1 MTESVSFDR
10 AADYYDRT
18 RAVADDVMAQ
28 LVPILMAELPPA
40 EPCLEIGI
48 GTGRIAL
55 PLVAAGARVI
65 GVDISSEMLRKLIA
79 KRRGP
84 WPEVAVADAT
94 RLPFRKATFGSAIAS
109 HVLHLMPAWKDA
121 LSEIKR
127 VVRPGGVLLV
137 SRGGRDRPAWLE
149 SVTRYF
155 FREAGDPPW
164 PPGAATIDEV
174 DAHMRE
180 LGIGAKPLPD
190 LGIETEVSV
199 EAAIGNLEAGY
210 WAACWSIAP
219 DVRARAAAAT
229 RRWAASEFGDLSAS
243 RHTVW
248 ESSTWHAY
256 RLGE

>member
-18 RAVADDVMAQ
+18 RAVADDVMER

-55 PLVAAGARVI
+55 PLVAAGAPVT
-65 GVDISSEMLRKLIA
+65 GVDISSEMLRRLVA
-79 KRRGP
+79 KKRGP

-94 RLPFRKATFGSAIAS
+94 RLPFCEATFGSAIAS
-109 HVLHLMPAWKDA
+109 HVLHLMPRWKDA
-121 LSEIKR
+121 LTEIQR

-174 DAHMRE
+174 DAHMRG
-180 LGIGAKPLPD
+180 LGIEAKPLPD
-190 LGIETEVSV
+190 LGVETEVSV
-199 EAAIGNLEAGY
+199 EQAIGNLEAGY
-210 WAACWSIAP
+210 WAACWTIAP
-219 DVRARAAAAT
+219 EERARAAAAT
-229 RRWAASEFGDLSAS
+229 RRWAASELGDLTAS